1 MYKKERNMLTI
12 KKFSKKLII
21 LTDGE
26 NDYEIVA
33 QDVDFDRDLLEDI
46 LDYSERTKEEKL

>member
-1 MYKKERNMLTI
+1 MLTI
-12 KKFSKKLII
+12 KKFSNKRII

-33 QDVDFDRDLLEDI
+33 QNVDFDRDLLEDI